1 MDDDGE
7 AEAIAHGAMA
17 SCAFEF
23 WAYVVAHS
31 RRLDDGRAQSLQLD
45 DELAGRQKVA
55 KALREQGYRIAIRM
69 VQQTRNRDYEFWSR
83 DEPQTRNRETM
94 LKQRTLTGGSNQRVA
109 VQANAGRSLSPL
121 SLVDG
126 LSCDLV

>member
-83 DEPQTRNRETM
+83 DEPQTRNRDYGFCSGDE
-94 LKQRTLTGGSNQRVA
+94 QIRPIPWSEW
-109 VQANAGRSLSPL
+109 GRNGAIHP
-121 SLVDG
+121 VIR
-126 LSCDLV
+126 CDCDRHPEYC